1 MLALYPQV
9 PSLSLLSLSVWA
21 VASGLEGEWANSS
34 GESREEAAER
44 TRAPGSVRS
53 WDLTA
58 GQKRGRQRLLARTPT
73 IAAQRL
79 GSPKGVWTTGRQGG
93 GSASSA
99 RRPRAAARPGTH
111 LSASVGSQRPLPGPL
126 RPVHESWSSSGVSNS
141 SEQSDLGELDIRD
154 AGSSGGCAGGAA
166 ARCCHLLDAPAR
178 IQAPPPRIQAPP
190 LPAFSLGPGL

>member
-93 GSASSA
+93 GSVLGAGLCW
-99 RRPRAAARPGTH
+99 AARPRP
-111 LSASVGSQRPLPGPL
+111 AST
-126 RPVHESWSSSGVSNS
+126 
-141 SEQSDLGELDIRD
+141 
-154 AGSSGGCAGGAA
+154 SGGPPRDPPLGQC
-166 ARCCHLLDAPAR
+166 REPEAPAR
-178 IQAPPPRIQAPP
+178 AAET
-190 LPAFSLGPGL
+190 SS

>member
-1 MLALYPQV
+1 MPVAPVTWGAGQV
-9 PSLSLLSLSVWA
+9 PGHTTSCPPPPSSASWQEAASSWPRSLWGSRISSLPQAKLLWA

-58 GQKRGRQRLLARTPT
+58 GQKRGRQRLLARTRT
-73 IAAQRL
+73 IAAQGL
-79 GSPKGVWTTGRQGG
+79 GSPKRVWTTGRQGG

-141 SEQSDLGELDIRD
+141 KASKTK
-154 AGSSGGCAGGAA
+154 
-166 ARCCHLLDAPAR
+166 
-178 IQAPPPRIQAPP
+178 
-190 LPAFSLGPGL
+190 

>member
-58 GQKRGRQRLLARTPT
+58 GQKRGRQRLLARTRT
-73 IAAQRL
+73 IAAQGL
-79 GSPKGVWTTGRQGG
+79 GSPKRVWTTGRQGG
-93 GSASSA
+93 GSVLGAGLCW
-99 RRPRAAARPGTH
+99 AARPRP
-111 LSASVGSQRPLPGPL
+111 AST
-126 RPVHESWSSSGVSNS
+126 
-141 SEQSDLGELDIRD
+141 
-154 AGSSGGCAGGAA
+154 SGGPPRDPPLGQC
-166 ARCCHLLDAPAR
+166 REPEAPAR
-178 IQAPPPRIQAPP
+178 APET
-190 LPAFSLGPGL
+190 SS